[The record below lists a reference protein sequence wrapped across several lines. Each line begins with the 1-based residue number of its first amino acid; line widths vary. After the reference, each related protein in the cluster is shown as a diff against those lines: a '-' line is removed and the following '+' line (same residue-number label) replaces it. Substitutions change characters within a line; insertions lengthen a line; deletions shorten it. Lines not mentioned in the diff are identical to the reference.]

1 MLLLKNKVILD
12 SSALLAFYNDEPGW
26 QKVEP
31 YQGNSLISAVNA
43 AEVISTLIRNGIESN
58 KARTAVTEFVSE
70 VVPYDIEQ
78 ASGTGNLISIG
89 KQYGLSLGD
98 RACLSLGMQ
107 MQLPVLTGDIIWQ
120 EVDLNVEIILI
131 R

>member
-1 MLLLKNKVILD
+1 MPLLKNNVILD

-26 QKVEP
+26 QEVEP
-31 YQGNSLISAVNA
+31 YQGHSLISAVNA
-43 AEVISTLIRNGIESN
+43 AEVISTLIRNGIENS
-58 KARTAVTEFVSE
+58 KARAAVTEFVSE

-78 ASGTGNLISIG
+78 ASRTGKLITIG

-107 MQLPVLTGDIIWQ
+107 MQLPVITGDLIWQ
-120 EVDLNVEIILI
+120 EVDLDVEIILI

>member
-78 ASGTGNLISIG
+78 ASGTGKLISIG